1 MRTRSSPT
9 AEARLD
15 LRAGTSG
22 WSYAAWKGTFY
33 PEELPAREMLAWYAS
48 RLPAVEVNNTFY
60 RMPKK
65 EVLEGW
71 AAQVPEGFRFVLK
84 ASRRITHQK
93 RLRDAED
100 ETAYFLGAARA
111 LGARLGALLFQLPPN
126 LGLDL
131 ARLDAFLALLR
142 EDTRA
147 AFEFRHPSWSDTAV
161 LDRLRARGFAWV
173 TADMG
178 DEPPSD
184 MDDAP
189 PAPLVATAPWAY
201 LRLRRPAYTAAD
213 LDGWLAQLRSAP
225 VDEAFVFFKH
235 EDAGVGPRLA
245 LELLQRAGAAEPR
258 RPLRVPPRAA
268 AEKAG

>member
-1 MRTRSSPT
+1 MPTRSSPT
-9 AEARLD
+9 ADARPRL
-15 LRAGTSG
+15 LAGTSG
-22 WSYAAWKGTFY
+22 WSYAAWKGPFY
-33 PEELPAREMLAWYAS
+33 PEELPAREMLASYAS

-65 EVLEGW
+65 DVLESW
-71 AAQVPEGFRFVLK
+71 AAQVPDGFRFVLK

-93 RLRDAED
+93 RIHDAAD
-100 ETAYFLGAARA
+100 ETAYFLATAGA

-126 LGLDL
+126 LALDL
-131 ARLDAFLALLR
+131 GRLDVFLALLP
-142 EDTRA
+142 EGTRA
-147 AFEFRHPSWSDTAV
+147 AFEFRHPSWSDAAV
-161 LDRLRARGFAWV
+161 LERLRARGFAWV
-173 TADMG
+173 TADM
-178 DEPPSD
+178 E
-184 MDDAP
+184 DAP

-225 VDEAFVFFKH
+225 LDEAFVFFKH

-245 LELLQRAGAAEPR
+245 LELLERAGPAQPR
-258 RPLRVPPRAA
+258 APLRVPPRAA